1 MVVVVV
7 LVVAQSTEHQGQAGL
22 YWGEGGGR
30 EFRGDKVGLRG
41 REGERTKT
49 FVFEKLT

>member
-1 MVVVVV
+1 MVV

-30 EFRGDKVGLRG
+30 EFRGDKVRLKG
-41 REGERTKT
+41 EGGGTNKDLC
-49 FVFEKLT
+49 V